1 MATVRITDQIRSDVR
16 RKVESLFDSLIQ
28 KKYGELQN
36 LDVAMQ
42 VFLTRVSPAALEK
55 AKALNEDCE
64 WVPTISNMDVR
75 ISYLSFNGITRD
87 RTFTVPF
94 KPPVPAPTSFQGYLA
109 RSHENIVC
117 PTMACYQPCVDVLT
131 EYDRLTHERN
141 TLRDSLHSLLCECS
155 TLRQVLE
162 RWPTALDFMS
172 DEVKA
177 RHAERSDSKTKKV
190 IAEVD
195 DSTKMLLMKA
205 RMMNGV

>member
-16 RKVESLFDSLIQ
+16 RKVESLFDSRIQ
-28 KKYGELQN
+28 KKLNELQN
-36 LDVAMQ
+36 LDIAMQ

-64 WVPTISNMDVR
+64 WIPTISDMDVR
-75 ISYLSFNGITRD
+75 ISYPSFDGVTRE
-87 RTFTVPF
+87 RIFTVSF
-94 KPPVPAPTSFQGYLA
+94 EHPVPAPTSFHGYYV
-109 RSHENIVC
+109 RSHENIIC

-131 EYDRLTHERN
+131 ECDRLTHERN
-141 TLRDSLHSLLCECS
+141 TLRDPLYNLLCECS

-177 RHAERSDSKTKKV
+177 RHAERSDSKTKKA

-205 RMMNGV
+205 RMMSGV